1 MPVLFGFAAVIAVV
15 ATALALTRLNAVHA
29 LLYLIPSLLAVAVAI
44 YALGAPYLAA
54 LEVIIYAGAI
64 MVLFVFVTMMLNLGA
79 AAQRREQAWQPGR
92 GWVGPG
98 ILAGLLL
105 AAFLWVLLAAPPLAP
120 AHHVPPAA
128 VATRLLGPYIVGVE
142 LASMLL
148 LGAIVAAYHLGFGLQ
163 RKQSEGAS
171 QRSASGA
178 AHKRNAR
185 RSRAGARARQ

>member
-1 MPVLFGFAAVIAVV
+1 MPVLFGFAAIIAVI

-64 MVLFVFVTMMLNLGA
+64 MVLFIFVTMMLNLGDA
-79 AAQRREQAWQPGR
+79 ALRQERAWQPGR
-92 GWVGPG
+92 GWIGPG

-105 AAFLWVLLAAPPLAP
+105 ACFLWILIAAPPLAA
-120 AHHVPPAA
+120 AHHLGPAA
-128 VATRLLGPYIVGVE
+128 VASRLLSTYIVGVE

-148 LGAIVAAYHLGFGLQ
+148 MGAVVAAYHLGFGLQ
-163 RKQSEGAS
+163 RKQSKGAGRG
-171 QRSASGA
+171 QA
-178 AHKRNAR
+178 
-185 RSRAGARARQ
+185 